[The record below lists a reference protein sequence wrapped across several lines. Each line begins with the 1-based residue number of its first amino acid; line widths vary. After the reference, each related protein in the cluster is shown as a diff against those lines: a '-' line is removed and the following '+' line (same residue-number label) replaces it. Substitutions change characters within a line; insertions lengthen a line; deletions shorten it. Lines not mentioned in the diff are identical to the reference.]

1 MSGEVAALLLIA
13 VSVLVGSVVQGLVGL
28 GVGLVSAPVVT
39 LLEPS
44 LMPGTLLWMGL
55 LMPAL
60 TLLVDRRDID
70 WPGMAWGIPARVPGT
85 VLGVL
90 LVGWF
95 SHRELGIAV
104 GLMVL
109 VTVVA
114 TWRAV
119 RLPINRVTLVV
130 AGFLSGVGATT
141 TSIGGPPIAVL
152 YQHQPA
158 REIRSSLAV
167 YFALGAAFSLVAL
180 AVSGDLTRHQTV
192 VAALLSPCVPVGLW
206 VSQLLRHRLDVGSIR
221 TGVLLVCAASARA
234 AAGSVAV
241 NR

>member
-1 MSGEVAALLLIA
+1 MSGEVAALLVIA
-13 VSVLVGSVVQGLVGL
+13 VAVLVGSVVQGLVGL

-39 LLEPS
+39 LLQPN

-55 LMPAL
+55 LTPAL

-70 WPGMAWGIPARVPGT
+70 WPGMAWGIPARIPGT

-109 VTVVA
+109 ISVLV

-119 RLPINRVTLVV
+119 HLPINRTTLVT

-158 REIRSSLAV
+158 GRIRSTLAV
-167 YFALGAAFSLVAL
+167 YFSLGAMFSLVAL
-180 AVSGDLTRHQTV
+180 AVTGDLTWHQTA
-192 VAALLSPCVPVGLW
+192 VAAMLAPGVPIDLWLARGLGRA
-206 VSQLLRHRLDVGSIR
+206 LDLRSIR
-221 TGVLLVCAASARA
+221 TGVLVVCAASAVLLLVR
-234 AAGSVAV
+234 SLVH
-241 NR
+241 

>member
-1 MSGEVAALLLIA
+1 MSSEVAAVLVIA
-13 VSVLVGSVVQGLVGL
+13 VAVLIGSVVQGLVGL

-39 LLEPS
+39 LLAPS

-55 LMPAL
+55 LTPAL
-60 TLLVDRRDID
+60 TLVLDRGEID
-70 WPGMAWGIPARVPGT
+70 WDGMAWGIPARIPGT

-104 GLMVL
+104 GIMVL
-109 VTVVA
+109 VSVLV

-119 RLPINRVTLVV
+119 RLPINRVSLVA

-158 REIRSSLAV
+158 RRIRNTLAV
-167 YFALGAAFSLVAL
+167 YFALGAMFSLVAL
-180 AVSGDLTRHQTV
+180 AITGDLTRHQTAI
-192 VAALLSPCVPVGLW
+192 AAILAPGVPLGLW
-206 VSQLLRHRLDVGSIR
+206 LSRVLRRRLDLRSIR
-221 TGVLLVCAASARA
+221 AGVLVVCAASALLLLVRSL
-234 AAGSVAV
+234 GS
-241 NR
+241 

>member
-1 MSGEVAALLLIA
+1 MNGEVVALVLIGVA
-13 VSVLVGSVVQGLVGL
+13 VLVGSVVQGLVGL

-39 LLEPS
+39 LLAPS

-55 LMPAL
+55 LTPAL
-60 TLLVDRRDID
+60 TLLVDRHDID
-70 WPGMAWGIPARVPGT
+70 WDGMAWGIPARIPGT

-104 GLMVL
+104 GAMVL
-109 VTVVA
+109 ISVLV

-119 RLPINRVTLVV
+119 RLPINRGTLVA

-158 REIRSSLAV
+158 RRLRSTLAV

-180 AVSGDLTRHQTV
+180 AITGDLTWHQTV
-192 VAALLSPCVPVGLW
+192 VAAVLAPGVPLGLW
-206 VSQLLRHRLDVGSIR
+206 LARVLHRTLDLRSIR
-221 TGVLLVCAASARA
+221 SGVLVVCAASALLLLLRSL
-234 AAGSVAV
+234 GP
-241 NR
+241 

>member
-1 MSGEVAALLLIA
+1 MSHEVAAVLVIA
-13 VSVLVGSVVQGLVGL
+13 VAVLFGSVVQGLVGL

-39 LLEPS
+39 LLAPS

-55 LMPAL
+55 LTPAL
-60 TLLVDRRDID
+60 TLVLDRSDID
-70 WPGMAWGIPARVPGT
+70 WRGMAWGIPARIPGT

-90 LVGWF
+90 MVGWF

-104 GLMVL
+104 GVMVL
-109 VTVVA
+109 VSVLV

-119 RLPINRVTLVV
+119 HVPITRGTLVA

-158 REIRSSLAV
+158 RRIRSTLAV
-167 YFALGAAFSLVAL
+167 YFALGALFSLVAL
-180 AVSGDLTRHQTV
+180 ALTGDLTWHQTA
-192 VAALLSPCVPVGLW
+192 VAAMLAPAVPLGLW
-206 VSQLLRHRLDVGSIR
+206 LARVVRRTLDLSSIR
-221 TGVLLVCAASARA
+221 AGVLLVCAASALLLILR
-234 AAGSVAV
+234 SLTQ
-241 NR
+241 

>member
-1 MSGEVAALLLIA
+1 MSSEVAAVLVIA
-13 VSVLVGSVVQGLVGL
+13 VAVLIGSVVQGLVGL

-39 LLEPS
+39 LLAPS

-55 LMPAL
+55 LTPAL
-60 TLLVDRRDID
+60 TLVLDRGEID
-70 WPGMAWGIPARVPGT
+70 WDGMAWGIPARIPGT

-104 GLMVL
+104 GIMVL
-109 VTVVA
+109 VSVLV

-119 RLPINRVTLVV
+119 RLPINRVSLVAAV
-130 AGFLSGVGATT
+130 FLSGVGATT

-158 REIRSSLAV
+158 RRIRNTLAV
-167 YFALGAAFSLVAL
+167 YFALGAMFSLVAL
-180 AVSGDLTRHQTV
+180 AITGDLTRHQTAI
-192 VAALLSPCVPVGLW
+192 AAILAPGVPLGLW
-206 VSQLLRHRLDVGSIR
+206 LSRVLRRRLDLRSIR
-221 TGVLLVCAASARA
+221 AGVLVVCAASALLLLVRSL
-234 AAGSVAV
+234 GS
-241 NR
+241 

>member
-1 MSGEVAALLLIA
+1 MSAALLVIA
-13 VSVLVGSVVQGLVGL
+13 VAVLIGSVVQGLVGL

-39 LLEPS
+39 LLAPD

-55 LMPAL
+55 LTPAL
-60 TLLVDRRDID
+60 TLVTDRRDVD
-70 WPGMAWGIPARVPGT
+70 WRGMAWGVPARIPGT
-85 VLGVL
+85 VLGVF

-95 SHRELGIAV
+95 THRELGIAV

-109 VTVVA
+109 VSVLV

-119 RLPINRVTLVV
+119 RLPINHATLVA

-158 REIRSSLAV
+158 RQIRNTLAV
-167 YFALGAAFSLVAL
+167 YFALGAIISLVAL
-180 AVSGDLTRHQTV
+180 AISGDLSWHQTA
-192 VAALLSPCVPVGLW
+192 VAGVLAPGVPIGLW
-206 VSQLLRHRLDVGSIR
+206 LSGVLRRRLDVRSIR
-221 TGVLLVCAASARA
+221 TGVLLVCAASAVVL
-234 AAGSVAV
+234 VA
-241 NR
+241 RSL

>member
-1 MSGEVAALLLIA
+1 MNGELIGLLLIGLA
-13 VSVLVGSVVQGLVGL
+13 VLVGSVVQGLVGL

-39 LLEPS
+39 LLAPD

-55 LMPAL
+55 LTPAL
-60 TLLVDRRDID
+60 TLALDRGEID
-70 WPGMAWGIPARVPGT
+70 WSGMAWGIPARIPGT

-104 GLMVL
+104 GVMVL
-109 VTVVA
+109 ISVLV

-119 RLPINRVTLVV
+119 RLPINRATLVT

-158 REIRSSLAV
+158 RRIRNTLAV
-167 YFALGAAFSLVAL
+167 YFALGAMFSLVAL
-180 AVSGDLTRHQTV
+180 AITGDLTWHQTV
-192 VAALLSPCVPVGLW
+192 VAAALAPGVPLGLW
-206 VSQLLRHRLDVGSIR
+206 LARVLRRKLD
-221 TGVLLVCAASARA
+221 L
-234 AAGSVAV
+234 
-241 NR
+241 

>member
-1 MSGEVAALLLIA
+1 MSGEIAALLVIGVA
-13 VSVLVGSVVQGLVGL
+13 VLVGSVVQGLVGL

-39 LLEPS
+39 LLAPS

-55 LMPAL
+55 LTPAL
-60 TLLVDRRDID
+60 TLLVDRGDID
-70 WPGMAWGIPARVPGT
+70 WPGMSWGIPARIPGT

-104 GLMVL
+104 GVMVL
-109 VTVVA
+109 VSVLV

-119 RLPINRVTLVV
+119 RVPINRVTLVT
-130 AGFLSGVGATT
+130 AGFISGVGATA

-158 REIRSSLAV
+158 RQIRNTLAV
-167 YFALGAAFSLVAL
+167 YFALGAIISLVAL
-180 AVSGDLTRHQTV
+180 ALTGDLTWHQTA
-192 VAALLSPCVPVGLW
+192 VAAMLAPGVPLGLW
-206 VSQLLRHRLDVGSIR
+206 LSRVLRRRLDLESIR
-221 TGVLLVCAASARA
+221 TGVLVVCAASALLLLAR
-234 AAGSVAV
+234 SLIC
-241 NR
+241 